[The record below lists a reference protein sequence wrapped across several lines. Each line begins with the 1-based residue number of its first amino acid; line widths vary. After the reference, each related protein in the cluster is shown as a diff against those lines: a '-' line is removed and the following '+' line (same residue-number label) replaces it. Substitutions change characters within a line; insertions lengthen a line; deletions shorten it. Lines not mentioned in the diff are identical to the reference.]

1 MALRLLY
8 LTVIRFFGWLLLLGR
23 GQESKDAEIMV
34 LRHEVTVLRRQVAR
48 PKPDW
53 ADRAV
58 LAALARLLP
67 AVLRA
72 HRLVTPGTLL
82 AWHRRLITR
91 KWTYPNQSGRP
102 RISQEIRELVL
113 RLAQE
118 NPAWGYRR
126 VHGELTRL
134 GYQVSEATVRRI
146 LRARRRRPA
155 PPNADTSWRVFLR
168 SQAQGLLACDFFHV
182 DTIFL
187 KRLYVLFVMEVAT
200 RHVHILGVTAHP
212 DGSWTAQ
219 QARNLL
225 MDLGDRTGCFRFLI
239 RDRDA
244 KFTRVFDEI
253 FAGKGVQI
261 AKTPPRTPRAN
272 CYAERWVRTAR
283 SECTDR
289 MLIYHGRHLR
299 SVLGEYAGHYNGHR
313 PHQSR
318 QQRPPDHD
326 PAVVVPLDAPVQRRK
341 VLGGASTSTT
351 EPRELLREPTGQAAC
366 HEFWSGTGCL
376 RWSRDSQ
383 RARCSDHGRW

>member
-8 LTVIRFFGWLLLLGR
+8 LTVIRVFGWLLLLGR
-23 GQESKDAEIMV
+23 GQASKDAEIMV
-34 LRHEVTVLRRQVAR
+34 LRHEATVLRRQVAR

-102 RISQEIRELVL
+102 RISREIRELVL
-113 RLAQE
+113 RLARE

-134 GYQVSEATVRRI
+134 GYQVSEATVWRI

-155 PPNADTSWRVFLR
+155 PQNADTCWRVFLR

-212 DGSWTAQ
+212 DGAWTAQ

-225 MDLGDRTGCFRFLI
+225 IDLADRIGSFRFLI

-244 KFTRVFDEI
+244 KFTRAFDEI
-253 FAGKGVQI
+253 FAGEGVKI
-261 AKTPPRTPRAN
+261 AKIPPRTPRAN
-272 CYAERWVRTAR
+272 CYAERWVRTVRA
-283 SECTDR
+283 ECTDR
-289 MLIYHGRHLR
+289 ILIYGERHLQ

-326 PAVVVPLDAPVQRRK
+326 PPVVVPLDAPVQRRK
-341 VLGGASTSTT
+341 VLGGAIN
-351 EPRELLREPTGQAAC
+351 EYYRAA
-366 HEFWSGTGCL
+366 
-376 RWSRDSQ
+376 
-383 RARCSDHGRW
+383 